1 MFWAWLV
8 LLFAKDAVINIYYQ
22 NKYALGSVWW
32 PMHATLKKFLFLA
45 FFWKKKQKQCFKN
58 KKNLLSF

>member
-45 FFWKKKQKQCFKN
+45 FF
-58 KKNLLSF
+58 